1 MRRTTVVV
9 DVDAVRGGMDSD
21 HLGALG
27 LEGRR
32 SGHIGGAVGT
42 VDDDFDGLE
51 TDRATQARHKMSDVV
66 LHQSWIVANP
76 SHVGS
81 GRSWSCAVACG
92 GGHPSLDRVLQ
103 LITQFGSAPR
113 EKFDPV

>member
-9 DVDAVRGGMDSD
+9 DVDAVRGGMDPD

-32 SGHIGGAVGT
+32 SCHIGRAVGA

-66 LHQSWIVANP
+66 LYQSWLVAIP
-76 SHVGS
+76 SQLGS
-81 GRSWSCAVACG
+81 GRSWTCAVACG
-92 GGHPSLDRVLQ
+92 GGHPSLDRVLK
-103 LITQFGSAPR
+103 LISEFGSAP
-113 EKFDPV
+113 